1 MGGRCCSVPGQIGS
15 FPVSSHFPGVSQMSE
30 YRPIPLQFERQ
41 EQELMHLRA
50 DELLQQLGS
59 RRSVRSFSSD
69 PVAEELIDRAIEI
82 ASTAPSGAHRQP
94 WHFVVVDDLQLKK
107 QIRDAAEKEE
117 QRSYESRMPEEWLD
131 ALRPLGTDAVK
142 PFLIDAPYLVILF
155 AETHQVAADGTRSRN
170 YYVSESVGIA
180 AGMFIAA
187 LHLVGLATL
196 THTPSPMGFLRAI
209 LQRPANE
216 RPYLIFPIGY
226 PAADCQV
233 PDLQRKALEQVR
245 SRNLEGRS
253 EES

>member
-41 EQELMHLRA
+41 EQELMRLRA

>member
-1 MGGRCCSVPGQIGS
+1 MGGRCCSVSGKIGS

-41 EQELMHLRA
+41 EQDLMRLRA

-94 WHFVVVDDLQLKK
+94 WHFVVVDDPQLKK

-155 AETHQVAADGTRSRN
+155 AETHQVAADGSRSRN

>member
-1 MGGRCCSVPGQIGS
+1 
-15 FPVSSHFPGVSQMSE
+15 MSE

-50 DELLQQLGS
+50 DELLQQLSS

>member
-1 MGGRCCSVPGQIGS
+1 
-15 FPVSSHFPGVSQMSE
+15 MSE

-41 EQELMHLRA
+41 EQDLMRLRA

-94 WHFVVVDDLQLKK
+94 WHFVVVDDPQLKK

-155 AETHQVAADGTRSRN
+155 AETHQVAADGSRSRN

>member
-1 MGGRCCSVPGQIGS
+1 
-15 FPVSSHFPGVSQMSE
+15 MSE

-94 WHFVVVDDLQLKK
+94 WHFVVVDDPQLKK

-209 LQRPANE
+209 LHRPANE

>member
-1 MGGRCCSVPGQIGS
+1 
-15 FPVSSHFPGVSQMSE
+15 MSE

-50 DELLQQLGS
+50 DELLQQLSS

-94 WHFVVVDDLQLKK
+94 WHFVVVDDLQLKN

-142 PFLIDAPYLVILF
+142 PFLIDAPYLVIPF

>member
-1 MGGRCCSVPGQIGS
+1 
-15 FPVSSHFPGVSQMSE
+15 MSE

-50 DELLQQLGS
+50 DELLQQLSS

-94 WHFVVVDDLQLKK
+94 WHFVVVDDLQLKN

>member
-1 MGGRCCSVPGQIGS
+1 
-15 FPVSSHFPGVSQMSE
+15 MSE

-41 EQELMHLRA
+41 EQDLMRLRA

-94 WHFVVVDDLQLKK
+94 WHFVVVDDPQLKK

-155 AETHQVAADGTRSRN
+155 AETHQVAADGSRSRN

-209 LQRPANE
+209 LHRPANE

>member
-1 MGGRCCSVPGQIGS
+1 MR
-15 FPVSSHFPGVSQMSE
+15 
-30 YRPIPLQFERQ
+30 
-41 EQELMHLRA
+41 LRA

-94 WHFVVVDDLQLKK
+94 WHFVVVDDPQLKK

-155 AETHQVAADGTRSRN
+155 AETHQVAADGSRN

>member
-1 MGGRCCSVPGQIGS
+1 M
-15 FPVSSHFPGVSQMSE
+15 
-30 YRPIPLQFERQ
+30 
-41 EQELMHLRA
+41 
-50 DELLQQLGS
+50 
-59 RRSVRSFSSD
+59 
-69 PVAEELIDRAIEI
+69 
-82 ASTAPSGAHRQP
+82 
-94 WHFVVVDDLQLKK
+94 
-107 QIRDAAEKEE
+107 
-117 QRSYESRMPEEWLD
+117 
-131 ALRPLGTDAVK
+131 K

-155 AETHQVAADGTRSRN
+155 AETHQVAADGSRSRN